1 MQRSN
6 RRVIEHLALW
16 QAAGGGQ
23 LAAILILMQVGL
35 GMSAPLSA
43 VVERSNIHEVP
54 PRFTGLT
61 ELALVNH
68 TERSLHSNSSL
79 THQFKVC
86 ALPAISIA
94 GYKTES

>member
-1 MQRSN
+1 
-6 RRVIEHLALW
+6 LALW

-23 LAAILILMQVGL
+23 LAAILFLMQVGL

-43 VVERSNIHEVP
+43 VVERSNIHELP

-68 TERSLHSNSSL
+68 TERRS
-79 THQFKVC
+79 VGPC
-86 ALPAISIA
+86 AKQSIA
-94 GYKTES
+94 PGDVHRRLQKLTPDS